1 MPHPSFLI
9 LDPLFERIDYILAS
23 VIVSRIMVVRMR
35 STRSRTG
42 NRRSHHALKEPTLS
56 KCANCDA
63 LGKPHVMCG
72 ECGFYNGRQVE
83 DREAQKAKR
92 EARIQAK
99 KERIRVES
107 AALEPEGPQEGEPI
121 ATEDKSK
128 EAREENTQDKKPE
141 KKPE

>member
-1 MPHPSFLI
+1 MPGFRMQGFS
-9 LDPLFERIDYILAS
+9 IDQVLAFYRFF
-23 VIVSRIMVVRMR
+23 VIVCRIMVVRMR

-56 KCANCDA
+56 KCSNCGA
-63 LGKPHVMCG
+63 FGKPHVMCS

-99 KERIRVES
+99 KERIRVE
-107 AALEPEGPQEGEPI
+107 AAAPEPEGTESGEPVS
-121 ATEDKSK
+121 TEDTNK
-128 EAREENTQDKKPE
+128 EAREENTQTKRPE